1 MSGSR
6 IHFTPDFT
14 SPIVYQTSRWRLV
27 VNLHNSEILSYNS
40 QSNETR
46 TYSFDVFDTFLLR
59 ACSTP
64 NGVFERAF
72 QLSPISRL
80 FPHAKASYA
89 QHRRQAEAR
98 ARGTAKKKK
107 GSSEVKIADIYGYF
121 PFRLFGL
128 DRKAL
133 PDLVAAEFE
142 AEIDLC
148 RANAEMVRQY
158 SVLRESGARTGF
170 ISDTYWN
177 SEQLAAL
184 LRSCHPGL
192 SWDFLY
198 ASSES
203 GTSKG
208 EKLFATYLEE
218 QGIAASR
225 ATHIGDNE
233 HADIKGARRHGIAT
247 RHYPQASAPLTS
259 IFQRESSA
267 GEFLCPDMSTELDH
281 GFRTLRRIV
290 AARTPSTSPL
300 FELGLAVVGP
310 VLGAFDAFVADRVE
324 RLRGNGGSVA
334 VAFLGRDGFLS
345 HQIWKQSR
353 DQPASYIALNR
364 RVSVMGSAATL
375 APLADLLSSI
385 PELDCNVFL
394 EVVKILPPRVAKFFA
409 QRQNGFATGEEL
421 ADALPGLIDPGEIAT
436 LATGIRTELLRYL
449 RQQILD
455 FDDCTDLVLID
466 LGYSGSIQKALRR
479 IFDLEGIDVRLHGY
493 YLLTTDES
501 SDDLA
506 DNDGFEGFISDNVVT
521 PHVKRMLVRNIVS
534 LEQMCCAA
542 TGSVRGHHQGEAVY
556 EDDPQSGQQ
565 NALAERVQA
574 GALAFAASAHELAP
588 VYRLAPFSNLPL
600 AARSAASILGRL
612 LLLPTDDEM
621 LLLGPMQHDLNLGT
635 RALAPLLDGGH
646 VASLQVVR
654 DFPSA
659 CTGGGP
665 PMWLAGSFSA
675 MSPVHNFLYL
685 LFGSNRLPP
694 DIFAD
699 VKCGQIEVGLFRIDG
714 SSSLAQ
720 VSCFRTGFGDIRVRI
735 PTTREAGI
743 RTIVVPIARL
753 ATEGLVA
760 GPFLQ
765 NGASLARALQTTKV
779 SKLPDQHL
787 EHAGLFHSGRYY
799 RATQDDGALIIHLPL
814 PTAPVGIISIG
825 LTPLKEERVLALQT
839 AQQDFNSA

>member
-1 MSGSR
+1 
-6 IHFTPDFT
+6 
-14 SPIVYQTSRWRLV
+14 
-27 VNLHNSEILSYNS
+27 VNLHNSEMLSYNS

-59 ACSTP
+59 ACATP

-72 QLSPISRL
+72 QSSSIPRL
-80 FPHAKASYA
+80 FPRAKASYA

-98 ARGTAKKKK
+98 ARRAAKRKS
-107 GSSEVKIADIYGYF
+107 GSSEVTIADIYGYF

-128 DRKAL
+128 DRRAL
-133 PDLVAAEFE
+133 PDLVAAEFA
-142 AEIDLC
+142 AEMDLC

-158 SVLRESGARTGF
+158 SVLRASGARTGF
-170 ISDTYWN
+170 VSDTYWN
-177 SEQLAAL
+177 REQLAAL

-192 SWDFLY
+192 TWDFLY

-203 GTSKG
+203 GTSKR
-208 EKLFATYLEE
+208 EKLFATYLKE
-218 QGIAASR
+218 QGVDPSR

-233 HADIKGARRHGIAT
+233 HADIEGARRHGIAA
-247 RHYPQASAPLTS
+247 RHYPQASASLTS

-267 GEFLCPDMSTELDH
+267 GELLCPDMSAELDD
-281 GFRTLRRIV
+281 GLRTLRRIV
-290 AARTPSTSPL
+290 AACTPAKSPL
-300 FELGLAVVGP
+300 FELGLTVVGP
-310 VLGAFDAFVADRVE
+310 VLRAFDAFIADRVE
-324 RLRGNGGSVA
+324 RLGRNGGSVA

-345 HQIWKQSR
+345 NQLWKQSR
-353 DQPASYIALNR
+353 DQPTSYVALNR

-375 APLADLLSSI
+375 SPLADLLGSI
-385 PELDCNVFL
+385 PELDCNVFR
-394 EVVKILPPRVAKFFA
+394 EVVKILPPSVAKFFA
-409 QRQNGFATGEEL
+409 QRPNGVATGEEL
-421 ADALPGLIDPGEIAT
+421 ADALPDLIDPGEIAT
-436 LATGIRTELLRYL
+436 LATGIRSELLRYL
-449 RQQILD
+449 RQQISN

-479 IFDLEGIDVRLHGY
+479 IFDLEGIDVRLHGC

-501 SDDLA
+501 SDDLS
-506 DNDGFEGFISDNVVT
+506 DNDSFEGFISDNVVT
-521 PHVKRMLVRNIVS
+521 PHIKRMLVRNVVL

-556 EDDPQSGQQ
+556 EDDPQSREQ
-565 NALAERVQA
+565 NALAEQVQA
-574 GALAFAASAHELAP
+574 GALAFVACARESAP
-588 VYRLAPFSNLPL
+588 VYRLAPFSNLPV
-600 AARSAASILGRL
+600 AARSAAAMLGRL
-612 LLLPTDDEM
+612 LLLPTDDEL

-635 RALAPLLDGGH
+635 RALAPLLDGGF
-646 VASLQVVR
+646 VAGLQVVR

-659 CTGGGP
+659 CTAAGP

-675 MSPVHNFLYL
+675 LSPVHNFLYL
-685 LFGSNRLPP
+685 LFGASRLPS

-699 VKCGQIEVGLFRIDG
+699 AKCGQIEVGLFNIDG

-735 PTTREAGI
+735 PTTRQAGI

-765 NGASLARALQTTKV
+765 SGASLARALQTTKV

-787 EHAGLFHSGRYY
+787 DCAGLFRSGRYY
-799 RATQDDGALIIHLPL
+799 RATQDDGALIIHLP
-814 PTAPVGIISIG
+814 PPAAPVEIISIG
-825 LTPLKEERVLALQT
+825 LTPLNEERVLAL
-839 AQQDFNSA
+839 